1 MGTTV
6 DDLIGLKDYA
16 VETLTS
22 IAGDEHVPASVR
34 QFARNVVERA
44 LVYDAAESAEDIVSV
59 EQYEERQAAL
69 PNSERR
75 LWLDRL
81 LSLHGRARD
90 CEIPEAPARY
100 ALMEADKGSADNGGP
115 WWEFDEDWNYLAN
128 AAANQEHPEDW
139 PPTLLVDLDSGEQW
153 TCELTYRTRV
163 VGKPDPN
170 DPNLA
175 LWFTPDAI
183 RQHYDALDD
192 DSAKWVEDATDEQ
205 LAAIGQDCLG
215 HDSLYRE
222 FHEALEYEVE
232 QSIKEAKPGEAF

>member
-44 LVYDAAESAEDIVSV
+44 MVYDAAEGNEDVVSV
-59 EQYEERQAAL
+59 EEYEERQAAL

-81 LSLHGRARD
+81 LSLHGCATNVELPD
-90 CEIPEAPARY
+90 DPPRY
-100 ALMEADKGSADNGGP
+100 ALMEADKGPADNGGP
-115 WWEFDEDWNYLAN
+115 WWEFHENWRALAE
-128 AAANQEHPEDW
+128 AAANQERPDEW
-139 PPTLLVDLDSGEQW
+139 PPVLLVDLDTGEQW
-153 TCELTYRTRV
+153 TCELTYVTHV
-163 VGKPDPN
+163 AGKVDPN

-183 RQHYDALDD
+183 RDHFEADD
-192 DSAKWVEDATDEQ
+192 DERGKWVENATDEQ
-205 LAAIGQDCLG
+205 LAAVGQNCLG
-215 HDSLYRE
+215 YDAIYSAFHD
-222 FHEALEYEVE
+222 ALATEVE
-232 QSIKEAKPGEAF
+232 AAIGGDSND